1 MPRIV
6 HAPFRPVH
14 RPDMPVQNTDP
25 MVFGDSFI
33 YSNCLQPTYAS
44 LRQLSPGSIVLFG
57 RYGRSDGRH
66 SFSLDTCLV
75 IDHRRSMTPNPLET
89 PGRDLLTDAVL
100 GPLFTEQIEGDL
112 SVYFGRRR
120 SSGAASTFSFFPA
133 RLALDLPPLFARPEL
148 VPVGALRDR
157 ISPGNMQGIK
167 LTRDLSAIDRDAVW
181 AEVVGQVTDQGCALG
196 YGVAAPPLVDYA
208 AAALASGHPPQ
219 PLSSRSDRG

>member
-1 MPRIV
+1 
-6 HAPFRPVH
+6 
-14 RPDMPVQNTDP
+14 MPVQNTDP

-44 LRQLSPGSIVLFG
+44 LRHLSPGSIVLFG

-75 IDHRRSMTPNPLET
+75 VDYRRSMTPIPLET

-133 RLALDLPPLFARPEL
+133 RLALDHPPLFARPEL
-148 VPVGALRDR
+148 RPVGALRDK

-196 YGVAAPPLVDYA
+196 YAAATPPLVDEDA
-208 AAALASGHPPQ
+208 AVSASGHSPQ